1 MAVRREATM
10 GTENGRAELR
20 GLYTDPA
27 RPLTVAVGQVFD
39 LVSMPT
45 AVGVA
50 ALDALRSRR
59 VRLGPVV
66 ADSRSAV
73 MRIGFL
79 VAPHGIGPADQ
90 AALRDWVGR
99 LGSALGVRV
108 GGLGTTA
115 TLPPLFPAWHGWL
128 RWLVPPAPGFGAGSV
143 WTPAGALLTALS
155 ETADLCDAMRA
166 GCCWL

>member
-1 MAVRREATM
+1 LPAHGGLEEREATM

-20 GLYTDPA
+20 GLYTDPE

-73 MRIGFL
+73 MRVGFL
-79 VAPHGIGPADQ
+79 VAPLHACASTDDSTALHDWADRSGP
-90 AALRDWVGR
+90 
-99 LGSALGVRV
+99 ALGVRV
-108 GGLGTTA
+108 GGTGTTA

-128 RWLVPPAPGFGAGSV
+128 RWLVPPTPGFGAGNV
-143 WTPAGALLTALS
+143 WTPAGDLLNALT
-155 ETADLCDAMRA
+155 DM
-166 GCCWL
+166 